1 MRNLKG
7 TGKRVKTR
15 AYETLIRPMLEY
27 GSKVSDPYRLGQIK
41 DLEAIQKRAARR
53 VLNKYHRYEPEGIYE
68 SATEMVRSLGWPPLE
83 ERRELDRLCG
93 MHKIVNQTRGWE
105 ELSEKIQ
112 LNTRVGRG
120 DHVKKLTIN
129 QVNTDVGKYSFLNRT
144 VKSWNALEE
153 EVALTK
159 GARQFRT
166 RAEKWLATRV

>member
-1 MRNLKG
+1 
-7 TGKRVKTR
+7 
-15 AYETLIRPMLEY
+15 
-27 GSKVSDPYRLGQIK
+27 
-41 DLEAIQKRAARR
+41 
-53 VLNKYHRYEPEGIYE
+53 
-68 SATEMVRSLGWPPLE
+68 MVRSLGWLPLK
-83 ERRELDRLCG
+83 ERRKLDRLCG